1 MTETKAQRAGR
12 TMRTVGFRRYG
23 QPDVLEPLEVPRP
36 EPGLGEVL
44 LGQARPRCR
53 GATRLGE
60 SRVQLVR

>member
-23 QPDVLEPLEVPRP
+23 QSDVLKTLEVPRP
-36 EPGLGEVL
+36 ETGLREVL
-44 LGQARPRCR
+44 IRQARPRCR

-60 SRVQLVR
+60 RRVHLVR